1 MDLRKKDNLIKMDC
15 VFNQKES
22 IKHTFKIGRGEK
34 NLKGELVNVEWFVKV
49 DTGKDKFLGK
59 TKHSYF
65 GILEEYEHKMT
76 PEENHSKIKTNI
88 YYSYSSKSGE
98 FDYNGYFSPPKEDF
112 IK

>member
-1 MDLRKKDNLIKMDC
+1 MDC

-22 IKHTFKIGRGEK
+22 IEHTFKIGSGD
-34 NLKGELVNVEWFVKV
+34 VEWFVKV

-76 PEENHSKIKTNI
+76 PEENHSKSKTNI